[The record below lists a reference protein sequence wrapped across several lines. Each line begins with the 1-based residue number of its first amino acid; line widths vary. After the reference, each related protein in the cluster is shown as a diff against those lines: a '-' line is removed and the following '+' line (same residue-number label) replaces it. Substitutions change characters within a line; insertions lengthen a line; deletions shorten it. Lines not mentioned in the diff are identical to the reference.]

1 MRSFVFAAFAGAVSA
16 TAMEASDYQFMR
28 YVVDYSK
35 EYKTVEEYNMR
46 KDIFVALD
54 AEIVRLNQSNLTSR
68 HGHNKFSDY
77 TREEYHAMLGL
88 RNMPKP
94 EKKGQEFKIEHVSN

>member
-1 MRSFVFAAFAGAVSA
+1 MRTFAAAALAAAVSA
-16 TAMEASDYQFMR
+16 TAMEANDYKFMR
-28 YVVDYSK
+28 FLVDHNK

-46 KDIFVALD
+46 KDIYNNLD
-54 AEIVRLNQSNLTSR
+54 AEIVKLNRSNGTSN

-77 TREEYHAMLGL
+77 TREEYRAMLGL

-94 EKKGQEFKIEHVSN
+94 EKKG